1 MKTVDQVKQA
11 IDYKSQTAYPTYRM
25 ETIDQVKQAI
35 DYKFQTAYPSYRM
48 KTIDSYAIIKMYGH
62 K

>member
-1 MKTVDQVKQA
+1 M
-11 IDYKSQTAYPTYRM
+11 SQTAYPTYRM

-35 DYKFQTAYPSYRM
+35 DYKSQTAYPSYRM